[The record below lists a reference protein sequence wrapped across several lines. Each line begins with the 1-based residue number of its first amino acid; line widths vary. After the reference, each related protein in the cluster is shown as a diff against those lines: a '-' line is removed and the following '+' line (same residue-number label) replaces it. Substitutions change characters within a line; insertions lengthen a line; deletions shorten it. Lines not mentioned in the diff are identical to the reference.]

1 MRYLLP
7 LVIMLLACTEH
18 RASGCTVSASV
29 SGPNGGEIVVE
40 TEPTAVL
47 VHIRSAF
54 GIGAGQLE
62 LTAGDWPPTMTVRLY
77 LKGLEGIRVSSGDQR
92 LEPSSRHDRSEDTD
106 YFELSYDLARHNPST
121 PITIHWVDFYR

>member
-1 MRYLLP
+1 
-7 LVIMLLACTEH
+7 
-18 RASGCTVSASV
+18 
-29 SGPNGGEIVVE
+29 
-40 TEPTAVL
+40 
-47 VHIRSAF
+47 
-54 GIGAGQLE
+54 
-62 LTAGDWPPTMTVRLY
+62 MTVRLY